1 MNFDV
6 VDVGNVCLMLV
17 KFNSKGNIKVLFMF
31 RIKKIFFI
39 VFIIGDELNNR
50 LFIVMG
56 RGGVLFVLILIKR
69 IIVIKFLVKVVVL
82 K

>member
-1 MNFDV
+1 MIRRLVIYGVIIIVRFLFIVIKFMNFDV

-31 RIKKIFFI
+31 IIKKIFFI

-50 LFIVMG
+50 VFIV
-56 RGGVLFVLILIKR
+56 
-69 IIVIKFLVKVVVL
+69 
-82 K
+82 

>member
-39 VFIIGDELNNR
+39 VFIIGDEFNNR
-50 LFIVMG
+50 LFIVK
-56 RGGVLFVLILIKR
+56 GGGGGFYLY
-69 IIVIKFLVKVVVL
+69 
-82 K
+82 

>member
-1 MNFDV
+1 MIRRLVIYGVIIIVRLLFIVIKFMNFDV

-39 VFIIGDELNNR
+39 VFIIGDEFNNR
-50 LFIVMG
+50 LFIV
-56 RGGVLFVLILIKR
+56 
-69 IIVIKFLVKVVVL
+69 
-82 K
+82 

>member
-1 MNFDV
+1 MIRRLVIYGVIIIVRFLFIVIKFMNFDV

-39 VFIIGDELNNR
+39 VFNIGDELSNR
-50 LFIVMG
+50 LFIV
-56 RGGVLFVLILIKR
+56 
-69 IIVIKFLVKVVVL
+69 
-82 K
+82 

>member
-1 MNFDV
+1 MIRRLVIYGVIIIVRFLFIVIKFMNFDV

-50 LFIVMG
+50 LFIV
-56 RGGVLFVLILIKR
+56 
-69 IIVIKFLVKVVVL
+69 
-82 K
+82 

>member
-56 RGGVLFVLILIKR
+56 EGGGCFICID
-69 IIVIKFLVKVVVL
+69 FN
-82 K
+82 

>member
-1 MNFDV
+1 MIRRLVIYGVIIIVRFLFIVIKFMNFDV

-39 VFIIGDELNNR
+39 VFIIGDELSNR
-50 LFIVMG
+50 LFIV
-56 RGGVLFVLILIKR
+56 
-69 IIVIKFLVKVVVL
+69 
-82 K
+82 

>member
-1 MNFDV
+1 MIRRLVIYGVIIIVRFLFIVIKFMNFDV

-17 KFNSKGNIKVLFMF
+17 KFNSKGNIKVFFMF

-50 LFIVMG
+50 LFIV
-56 RGGVLFVLILIKR
+56 
-69 IIVIKFLVKVVVL
+69 
-82 K
+82 